1 MENGKVS
8 IIVPCYNQAE
18 YLAETLDSVLTQTYR
33 NWECVIV
40 NDGSPDDTEMVAKDF
55 IAKDG
60 RFKYVWKEN
69 GGLSS
74 ARNTGISI
82 SEGEFILPLDADDL
96 IAPTYI
102 EKAVGFFSQYPETKL
117 VYCKA
122 DLFGKENGYWDLGE
136 YEYEKFIWFNCIFC
150 TAMFRRVDYNLTNG
164 YNVNM
169 IHGLEDWD
177 FWLTLLKK
185 GDLVHRIDEVLFH
198 YRIKEES
205 MIIELKK
212 KYFHD
217 AMIQLCKNHPD
228 IYMPYYENIIIY
240 HNYAIEYYQNL
251 EKCSSL
257 QKELEGIRSSHAY
270 RFGKLL
276 LKPFSWLRNHMG

>member
-1 MENGKVS
+1 MQKPLVS
-8 IIVPCYNQAE
+8 IIVPCYKQAE
-18 YLAETLDSVLTQTYR
+18 FLSETLDSVLTQTYR

-40 NDGSPDDTEMVAKDF
+40 NDGSPDDTEKVAKDF
-55 IAKDG
+55 IANDS

-69 GGLSS
+69 GGPSS

-96 IAPTYI
+96 IAPTYV
-102 EKAVGFFSQYPETKL
+102 EKAVDFFSRFPETKL

-122 DLFGKENGYWDLGE
+122 DLFGEEKGYWDLEE
-136 YEYEKFIWFNCIFC
+136 YEYEKFIWYNCIFC
-150 TAMFRRVDYNLTNG
+150 TAMFRRADYDLTNG

-169 IHGLEDWD
+169 THGIEDWD

-185 GDLVHRIDEVLFH
+185 GDSVHRIDEVLFH

-205 MIIELKK
+205 RTIELKN

-217 AMIQLCKNHPD
+217 AMIQICKNHPD